1 MGGGLGRRTSH
12 SWLPSLWFSR
22 AGDDE
27 QEEDDEEDDE
37 EEEDDGDVD
46 EEEGYHDHCHADHDK
61 DSFENNPRV
70 LNPGQKYQR
79 GKSGFWICWIV
90 DMVPS
95 LQTSVSSQKV

>member
-1 MGGGLGRRTSH
+1 MGRRTSH

-79 GKSGFWICWIV
+79 GKKWILGLLDC
-90 DMVPS
+90 
-95 LQTSVSSQKV
+95 